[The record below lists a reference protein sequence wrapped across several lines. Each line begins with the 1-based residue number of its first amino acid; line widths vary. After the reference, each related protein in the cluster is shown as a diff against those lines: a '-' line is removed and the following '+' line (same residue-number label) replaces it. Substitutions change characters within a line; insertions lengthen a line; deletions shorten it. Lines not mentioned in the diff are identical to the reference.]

1 MSIRHAFVVLVACSA
16 LVACGGATS
25 EDTTDSS
32 ATSLSRAT
40 TASSGATSKTDTPSD
55 ASSTEPSVKDRP
67 AQEISSLPEI
77 TPERTATDEDFLH
90 DLQDKKVKVEGVED
104 QLIAAATEVC
114 RANELGQKSFTVDA
128 VAGQLIEQGRSSET
142 PEALAETIA
151 AAAKNAY
158 C

>member
-1 MSIRHAFVVLVACSA
+1 MTIRYAFAIVAAACT

-25 EDTTDSS
+25 EDTESTS

-40 TASSGATSKTDTPSD
+40 TASSGAASTSSE
-55 ASSTEPSVKDRP
+55 SSGTESSEPTAKDRA

-77 TPERTATDEDFLH
+77 TPERTPQDEDFLQE
-90 DLQDKKVKVEGVED
+90 LEDKKVKVEGIED

-128 VAGQLIEQGRSSET
+128 VAGQLIEQGRSSES
-142 PEALAETIA
+142 PEALADAIA